1 MFSKEYYSGKKNK
14 LTQTYIKKMENALE
28 NIARIQNEFYADKRN
43 LVEQIAE
50 IEKLEVESMPP
61 KEAGEKMQG
70 IGKEI
75 VERAMKPKEEV
86 KTK

>member
-1 MFSKEYYSGKKNK
+1 MFSKEYYSGKKSK